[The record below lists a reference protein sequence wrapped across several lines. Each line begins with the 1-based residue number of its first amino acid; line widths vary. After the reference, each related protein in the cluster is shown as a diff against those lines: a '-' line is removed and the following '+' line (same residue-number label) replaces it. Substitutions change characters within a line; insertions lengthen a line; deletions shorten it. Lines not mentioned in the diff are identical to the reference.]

1 MTNNKQTIVNA
12 EELAFKL
19 YPFSSDSVR
28 NAFITG
34 YNKAKETYKYTEE
47 DLINAYERGMD
58 NIDSDGC
65 HIDQPS
71 DDFNDFIQSLQPTN
85 PM

>member
-1 MTNNKQTIVNA
+1 MTNNKQTLVDA

-19 YPFSSDSVR
+19 YPFSNSER
-28 NAFITG
+28 NAFIAG
-34 YNKAKETYKYTEE
+34 HNKSKETYKYTEE
-47 DLINAYERGMD
+47 DLINAYERGMN